1 MNYKL
6 NTTQN
11 ENKKQKAGSVT
22 ALKKL
27 YPFLQ
32 DEKWKLIFS
41 TIAIIFSSLLS
52 LFAPIIVAHVIDTY
66 ILTKRISGVVEFSYL
81 LLAMFIVGAGT
92 NYVQTRLM
100 GAVGQRVLFKLRNA
114 IFNKLQALP
123 VSFFNQNKSGDLIS
137 RINNDTD
144 NLNQFFSQSLVQF
157 IGNVFM
163 MVGAG
168 IFLLAL
174 NIKLGAATLVPAVFL
189 LVFTQLIS
197 PWVKNMNFVSLQALG
212 NMSAE
217 VQESIE
223 NFKVIVAFN
232 RRGYFRQKFYEVNNT
247 NYVTSVKAGL
257 ANNVFNPIYTFA
269 ANIGQLIVLTYG
281 IYLVSIGQFSIGLLI
296 SFISYVSSF
305 YNPLRQLANLWSN
318 FQQAL
323 ASWDRISEI
332 LAMSSNLKTIQDK
345 THSLPSEEKDKS
357 LLEFK
362 GVSFAYPD
370 GQEVLHNINFKLK
383 KGKTYAFVGPTGGG
397 KSTTASLM
405 ARLYD
410 PTKGEV
416 LLNDRDI
423 RSYKDEARTSKI
435 GFILQEPLLFNGSV
449 AENIRYSNDKL
460 ADFSDEQLEIE
471 LDNRGLKNLIAR
483 FDNGLKTTVFA
494 SGDSISLG
502 QKQLIAFIRAVLRN
516 PELLI
521 LDEATANIDTVTEK
535 LLDEVLDQLPKDTTR
550 VIIAHRLNT
559 IENADEIFFVN
570 AGEIVRAGSMTEA
583 VDMLLHKD
591 RTS

>member
-6 NTTQN
+6 NTTQS
-11 ENKKQKAGSVT
+11 EDKKQKTGST
-22 ALKKL
+22 AALKKL
-27 YPFLQ
+27 YPFIR

-41 TIAIIFSSLLS
+41 TIAIILSSSLS
-52 LFAPIIVAHVIDTY
+52 LFAPIIVAHVVDTF
-66 ILTKRISGVVEFSYL
+66 ILTKQVAGIIKFSYI
-81 LLAMFIVGAGT
+81 LLAMFVLGAGT
-92 NYVQTRLM
+92 NYLQTRLM
-100 GAVGQRVLFKLRNA
+100 GAVGQRILFKLRNA

-157 IGNVFM
+157 IGNIFM

-174 NIKLGAATLVPAVFL
+174 NIKLGATTLVPAVFL
-189 LVFTQLIS
+189 LAFTQLIS

-217 VQESIE
+217 IQESIE

-232 RRGYFRQKFYEVNNT
+232 RRGYFRQRFYEVNNT

-281 IYLVSIGQFSIGLLI
+281 IYLVSVGQFTIGLLI

-332 LAMSSNLKTIQDK
+332 LAFTSDLKVIQDK
-345 THSLPSEEKDKS
+345 IHIEAADEKDRF
-357 LLEFK
+357 LLEFQD
-362 GVSFAYPD
+362 F
-370 GQEVLHNINFKLK
+370 LRILLRNKLK
-383 KGKTYAFVGPTGGG
+383 
-397 KSTTASLM
+397 
-405 ARLYD
+405 
-410 PTKGEV
+410 
-416 LLNDRDI
+416 
-423 RSYKDEARTSKI
+423 
-435 GFILQEPLLFNGSV
+435 ILP
-449 AENIRYSNDKL
+449 
-460 ADFSDEQLEIE
+460 
-471 LDNRGLKNLIAR
+471 
-483 FDNGLKTTVFA
+483 
-494 SGDSISLG
+494 
-502 QKQLIAFIRAVLRN
+502 
-516 PELLI
+516 
-521 LDEATANIDTVTEK
+521 
-535 LLDEVLDQLPKDTTR
+535 
-550 VIIAHRLNT
+550 
-559 IENADEIFFVN
+559 
-570 AGEIVRAGSMTEA
+570 
-583 VDMLLHKD
+583 
-591 RTS
+591 